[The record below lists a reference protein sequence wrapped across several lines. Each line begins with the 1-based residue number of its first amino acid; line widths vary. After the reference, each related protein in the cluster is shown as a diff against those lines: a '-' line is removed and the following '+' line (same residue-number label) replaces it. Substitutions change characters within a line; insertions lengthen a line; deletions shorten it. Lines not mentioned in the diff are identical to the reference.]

1 MKTQQIIAEVKAF
14 KKKKKKYE
22 KVYDKDNVVY
32 YFYFIWYK
40 ISIL

>member
-14 KKKKKKYE
+14 KKKKSMK